1 MNFEKAKAIHL
12 GHPSYVW
19 RFGQERRL
27 ILIQEHAA
35 LKGKRILDVGCGL
48 GIYTQKLRLFSEQVY
63 GVDLDTEKALQAGSI
78 LPNISVAPAEALP
91 FPDNCFDL
99 VLLHEVLE
107 HVEDDRKAV
116 AEAYRCTKPGGE
128 IVVFAPNRLYPFE
141 THGAYFGGRY
151 VFGLIPLINYL
162 PNLLRQRLCPHVR
175 TYTSEDIRRLF
186 GGLSGHFILHTQ
198 IYPGYDNIAHHS
210 PHLAALA
217 RQITYALEKTP
228 LRTFGLSHFLVMQKT
243 SS

>member
-1 MNFEKAKAIHL
+1 MSLQETKAIYL

-27 ILIQEHAA
+27 ALIQKYAPLE
-35 LKGKRILDVGCGL
+35 GKRILDVGCGL
-48 GIYTQKLRLFSEQVY
+48 GVYTHRLCLFSDQVY
-63 GVDLDTEKALQAGSI
+63 GVDLDVEKAVQARSTLPSI
-78 LPNISVAPAEALP
+78 CVAPAEALP
-91 FPDNCFDL
+91 FPDDCFDL

-107 HVEDDRKAV
+107 HVEDDRKTV
-116 AEAYRCTKPGGE
+116 VEAFRCTKLGGK

-175 TYTSEDIRRLF
+175 AYTSRSIRRLF
-186 GGLSGHFILHTQ
+186 GGLSGHFIFHTQ
-198 IYPGYDNIAHHS
+198 IFPGYDNIAQRS
-210 PHLAALA
+210 PQLAALA

-228 LRTFGLSHFLVMQKT
+228 LRAFGLSHFLVMQKT